1 MAAERTVTTCS
12 PKLLV
17 AILTRDR
24 PQMVQRCL
32 ASVAALKPPAGVD
45 DVRVLVVDN
54 GSAPATLTANRRTVG
69 DAVGPFSARLI
80 VEPRPGIPTAR
91 NRALE
96 EATTMAAAA
105 LVFLDDDQTVPAD
118 WLATLVEAWREEG
131 VDVVKPLVRWEF
143 DPPRRLTE
151 HFRARDPCGPRRA
164 PATYQMATNG
174 VLVGRRVWAELGVR
188 FDEGLTYTGGSDTA
202 FFRDALAL
210 GASALLTRETSATEH
225 CPAEKQRRRWLLRRA
240 WRVGAVDALQ
250 RFKPYSRAGYALR
263 GLAGASG
270 HAVLATAFLW
280 SPERAFAHLLRTTKA
295 AGRVAGAFGIQP
307 DEYRRILGR

>member
-1 MAAERTVTTCS
+1 MVEAATRSRLKVV
-12 PKLLV
+12 V

-24 PQMVQRCL
+24 PQMLRRCL
-32 ASVAALKPPAGVD
+32 ASVAASEAPIDA
-45 DVRVLVVDN
+45 DVHVLVVDN
-54 GSAPATLTANRRTVG
+54 GSASVVSDANRRTVG
-69 DAVGPFSARLI
+69 AAVGPFPAGVVVDS
-80 VEPRPGIPTAR
+80 RPGIPAAR
-91 NRALE
+91 NRALA
-96 EATTMAAAA
+96 EAEQMRAAAV
-105 LVFLDDDQTVPAD
+105 VFLDDDQTVPRD
-118 WLATLVEAWREEG
+118 WVATLIAVWREEH
-131 VDVVKPLVRWEF
+131 VDVVKSLVRWAF
-143 DPPRRLTE
+143 DSPARLTE

-225 CPAEKQRRRWLLRRA
+225 CPAEKQTRRWLLRRA

-295 AGRVAGAFGIQP
+295 AGRVAGAFGIRP